1 MVAIWL
7 VPLIITILAVIVFI
21 LDGEGWFGTAISPL
35 IYLAF
40 LLLSALVFGGI
51 GGIVADVA
59 GADYEIVATQEE
71 PLMAFKD
78 DSDITGKFFLGC
90 GTVEETQYYYYIS
103 YVDGK
108 GYKVQKDY
116 VSGCYLEYLNEDCK
130 YKEPCRVVYQKE
142 YTNPV
147 VRWFVPSMDGW
158 TTYYIPEGSIIND
171 YKVDLQ

>member
-90 GTVEETQYYYYIS
+90 GTVE
-103 YVDGK
+103 
-108 GYKVQKDY
+108 
-116 VSGCYLEYLNEDCK
+116 
-130 YKEPCRVVYQKE
+130 
-142 YTNPV
+142 
-147 VRWFVPSMDGW
+147 
-158 TTYYIPEGSIIND
+158 
-171 YKVDLQ
+171 